1 MAESFQPRSHYS
13 DNKFLNWILFAIRF
27 CLDFQFRTVY
37 LSLKSSLSVVDGK
50 VVDVGC
56 GDSPFKHL
64 LGPMAQYTGLDY
76 NQSTDF
82 KYNRTDI
89 VYFDGKTFP
98 FKNESFNFVLC
109 TEVLEHIP
117 EPQLFIDEI
126 FRILNADGKAILTV
140 PWSARFH
147 YIPYDYF
154 RYTPSALEILFKQ
167 FKKIDIKSRGTDLTV
182 ITSKTI
188 VFFMGLVMSLT
199 KFKNGFFKSILNT
212 IFKILLVL
220 ITFPFFIIAVIAG
233 NFSLLFKIG
242 SSDDCLGY
250 TIILEK

>member
-13 DNKFLNWILFAIRF
+13 ENKFFNRILFAIRF

-37 LSLKSSLSVVDGK
+37 LSLKSSLPNVEGK
-50 VVDVGC
+50 LVDVGC
-56 GDSPFKHL
+56 GDSPFKNL
-64 LGPMAQYTGLDY
+64 LGPKAQYTGLDY
-76 NQSTDF
+76 NQSAEF

-89 VYFDGKTFP
+89 VYFDGKVFP
-98 FKNESFNFVLC
+98 FENESFDFVLC

-117 EPQLFIDEI
+117 EPQMFIDEI
-126 FRILNADGKAILTV
+126 YRILSSKGKAIFTV

-167 FKKIDIKSRGTDLTV
+167 FKKIEINHRGTELTV

-188 VFFMGLVMSLT
+188 VFFTGLIMNLL
-199 KFKNGFFKSILNT
+199 KFQNSILKSILYT
-212 IFKILLVL
+212 LFKIPFVFLV
-220 ITFPFFIIAVIAG
+220 FPFFIIAVIMG
-233 NFSLLFKIG
+233 NISLLFKIG